1 MNFSQTYPR
10 LLGDIGGTNAR
21 FAMQTIENG
30 PLIKA
35 QTLRCKNYEYPIDA
49 IKDYLEINML
59 PSPVW
64 AAIGIA
70 TDVSGDVIKMTNNH
84 WQFSK
89 KILKTALGLDL
100 LEVLNDFTSL
110 ALAIP
115 TLQQDQLKKIGSGT
129 PDPKKPCGLIGAGT
143 GLGIS
148 GLILDG
154 GKRIPLSGEGGHATL
169 SAFNSYEAELISILR
184 EQFEHVS
191 VERVLSGPGIEN
203 LHRAILQHAGF
214 NADDPRFHKK
224 AHEITETGI
233 AKTCDYAQKTLD
245 VFCEIFGTVSSD
257 LALTLGAK
265 GGLYIGGGI
274 IPKLGYFFE
283 KSGFRGRF
291 ENKGRFS
298 NYLREIPTWVIDDQ
312 CWPGIIGA
320 ANSLDQACQL
330 MMK

>member
-21 FAMQTIENG
+21 FAMQTLENG
-30 PLIKA
+30 PLINA
-35 QTLRCKNYEYPIDA
+35 QALPCKNYENPIDA
-49 IKDYLEINML
+49 IKDYLETNML

-70 TDVSGDVIKMTNNH
+70 TDVSSDAIKMTNNH
-84 WQFSK
+84 WRFSK
-89 KILKTALGLDL
+89 NVLRNSLGVDL
-100 LEVLNDFTSL
+100 LEILNDFTSL
-110 ALAIP
+110 AFAIP
-115 TLQQDQLKKIGSGT
+115 TLKQDQLQKIGAGT

-148 GLILDG
+148 GLIAEG
-154 GKRIPLSGEGGHATL
+154 GKIIPLSGEGGHATL
-169 SAFNSYEAELISILR
+169 PAFNSYEAELISILR
-184 EQFEHVS
+184 EEFEHVS
-191 VERVLSGPGIEN
+191 AERVLSGPGIEN

-214 NADDPRFHKK
+214 NADDPRFNKK
-224 AHEITETGI
+224 AHEITEAGI
-233 AKTCDYAQKTLD
+233 TKTCDYARKTLD

-265 GGLYIGGGI
+265 GGLYIGGGV
-274 IPKLGYFFE
+274 IPKLGDFFE
-283 KSGFRGRF
+283 KSGFRRRF

-298 NYLREIPTWVIDDQ
+298 SYLREIPTWVINDQ

-320 ANSLDQACQL
+320 ANSLDQAHEL